1 MPILDAWE
9 KGRFTMLVED
19 TLGSMEAH
27 LTHKQGYAR
36 AKDQDLPS
44 KGHLWSSLGCCK
56 ILWRAGKGGILYR
69 DDIDKISG
77 NTDQSVL
84 ESKHPNAWIPG
95 DDALTGYPFLPDFVD
110 LNITNNTIK
119 VAACHPCGG
128 TGLGGTDVQAL
139 QQWLLC
145 QAMSQHGPWMNA
157 VLSTPSHIRPVRY
170 RGKSVL
176 SVTVPKSPFSI
187 H

>member
-1 MPILDAWE
+1 MPVLDAWE

-84 ESKHPNAWIPG
+84 ESKHPNAWIP
-95 DDALTGYPFLPDFVD
+95 DFAWLP
-110 LNITNNTIK
+110 NHNT
-119 VAACHPCGG
+119 
-128 TGLGGTDVQAL
+128 
-139 QQWLLC
+139 
-145 QAMSQHGPWMNA
+145 
-157 VLSTPSHIRPVRY
+157 TPNLV
-170 RGKSVL
+170 
-176 SVTVPKSPFSI
+176 PFSI
-187 H
+187 SCSDLAQPFQSYAKLLQSSCKAPAKFTNWLAYDWLHYFLQPSVPISIIVLP